1 VKPKQSGRKLRS
13 YRGRRSLH
21 ECRNMDD
28 TMRCSASGYI
38 GSLIRQSISTLS
50 RLMLRRWCWPFFIG
64 LLHGLSSWAF
74 FMGFLHG
81 PVYRCSQVC
90 RQFEQLMKVFSGK
103 SKTDFRDWTE
113 MEFMRGD
120 INGFIGTIG
129 GYKSTISV
137 GLGTVTMLAAIPCL
151 L

>member
-1 VKPKQSGRKLRS
+1 
-13 YRGRRSLH
+13 
-21 ECRNMDD
+21 
-28 TMRCSASGYI
+28 
-38 GSLIRQSISTLS
+38 
-50 RLMLRRWCWPFFIG
+50 
-64 LLHGLSSWAF
+64 
-74 FMGFLHG
+74 MGFLYG

-113 MEFMRGD
+113 TEFMRGD